1 MRIEYENTPVTTP
14 QLGHY
19 EIDLARSRVTF
30 RTRHLFGL
38 GPVRG
43 TFAIGRGT
51 VDITEPIAESRVDAM
66 IDVPSFQT
74 GNPQRDRRVR
84 SARFLDARRY
94 PVITFTG
101 SGVDI
106 DGKVIDGSLT
116 VRGVTRPVSLAVSEF
131 MATRQ
136 SLTARAS
143 ARVDRFEF
151 GVTASRGLAGRYLE
165 MSVEVQCL
173 RK

>member
-1 MRIEYENTPVTTP
+1 MQIEHDNTPVITP

-43 TFAIGRGT
+43 AFAIGRGT
-51 VDITEPIAESRVDAM
+51 VDITEPIAESRVHAE
-66 IDVPSFQT
+66 IDVPSFRT

-84 SARFLDARRY
+84 SARFLDARRN

-101 SGVDI
+101 NGLDVERR
-106 DGKVIDGSLT
+106 VIDGSLT
-116 VRGVTRPVSLAVSEF
+116 VGGVTRPVSLAVREF
-131 MATRQ
+131 TATRQ

-143 ARVDRFEF
+143 TRIDRFDF
-151 GVTASRGLAGRYLE
+151 GVTASRGLAGRHLE
-165 MSVEVQCL
+165 MSVEVNCL